1 MDTERKAAYDD
12 LLAFMAEAPDVP
24 ALGDASRESDRAIL
38 AERYEDGDDEVDDYV
53 PAELAVGFLEAIEAY
68 RAGKLETCSLEE
80 VKEHCGLANAAGADM
95 SD

>member
-38 AERYEDGDDEVDDYV
+38 AERYEDNDEVDDYV
-53 PAELAVGFLEAIEAY
+53 PAELAVGFLEYISRGYITPRDILHSRALRASY
-68 RAGKLETCSLEE
+68 REE
-80 VKEHCGLANAAGADM
+80 GTR
-95 SD
+95 